1 MIKTTRHI
9 RPAAHTRWANSR
21 GFTLIELVASVMIA
35 GILVAIASQGI
46 VSQFENAKHE
56 GTRDEMREIAR
67 AIVGNPNITSN
78 GTRTDFGYVG
88 DVGAM
93 PANLTGLLTNP
104 GSYSTWDG
112 PYIKGTFAAAD
123 YQNDEWGVAYT
134 FTDSLLKSTG
144 SGSDIDKI
152 FAASTSALLGNAVEG
167 TILDANRQA
176 PGTSFTDS
184 VKVILTYPN
193 GTGGTTSPSSTPT
206 ASGYFS
212 FTSVPVGNHRLRVI
226 SIPLS
231 DTMTYEITVYPARDV
246 TMEVIF
252 PADIF

>member
-1 MIKTTRHI
+1 MTKVI
-9 RPAAHTRWANSR
+9 RQARRDVPNRWTNQR
-21 GFTLIELVASVMIA
+21 GFTLIELVASIMIA
-35 GILVAIASQGI
+35 SILVAIASQGI
-46 VSQFENAKHE
+46 ISQFENAKHE
-56 GTRDEMREIAR
+56 GTIDEMREIAR
-67 AIVGNPNITSN
+67 AIVGNPHIISN
-78 GTRTDFGYVG
+78 GARTDFGYVG

-93 PANLTGLLTNP
+93 PANLAGLLTNP

-134 FTDSLLKSTG
+134 FTDTLLKSTG
-144 SGSDIDKI
+144 SGSDIEKI
-152 FAASTSALLGNAVEG
+152 FASSTSALTSNTVEG
-167 TILDANRQA
+167 TLLDANRQA

-184 VKVILTYPN
+184 VKVILTYPD

-212 FTSVPVGNHRLRVI
+212 FTSVPVGNHQLRVI

-231 DTMTYEITVYPARDV
+231 DTMTYEITVYPASDV